1 MVLLLSCQ
9 LTAHASTPAEMAPE
23 QVTGTITI
31 NTETTKLLFDKGYL
45 FVVVR
50 KLENFNQGHI
60 PAAQHLA
67 VRSALFTASNW
78 LCWLTKIRWECFIAM
93 AFIALAVPKPVSG
106 LQNRDGAR
114 FFITAKDSRNG
125 KKRTMGLNNFNCD
138 QLTASFPQ

>member
-1 MVLLLSCQ
+1 MVLLLSWQ

-45 FVVVR
+45 FVDVR

-67 VRSALFTASNW
+67 VRSALFIASN
-78 LCWLTKIRWECFIAM
+78 
-93 AFIALAVPKPVSG
+93 LAV
-106 LQNRDGAR
+106 LAN
-114 FFITAKDSRNG
+114 KDQMGVFYCNG
-125 KKRTMGLNNFNCD
+125 IH
-138 QLTASFPQ
+138 